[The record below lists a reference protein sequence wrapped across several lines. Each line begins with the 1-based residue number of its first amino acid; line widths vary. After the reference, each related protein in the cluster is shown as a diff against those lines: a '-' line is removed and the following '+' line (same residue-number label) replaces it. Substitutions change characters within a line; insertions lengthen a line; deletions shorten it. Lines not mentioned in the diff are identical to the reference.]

1 MFRLA
6 SPYFLILLALIPATL
21 WYGRKR
27 RPIPAMASSGL
38 GPTAGMPS
46 SPLLGLARR
55 LNVLFHLSLVL
66 MIAALA
72 RPQWGTEKTTIDAT
86 GINMVLAVD
95 LSESMAALDFKQ
107 QGQMVNR
114 LEAVKSVVKD
124 FIARRAGDRIGLV
137 VFGSQAYTQVPL
149 TRDYGTIRQML
160 DRLQIGAAGRSTAI
174 GDAIGIALKRLED
187 IESRSNVII
196 LLTDG
201 RSNSGEFEPLTTAA
215 IARQKGVKIYTI
227 GVGGQG
233 RAPFAVNDA
242 IFGQRLVYRRVD
254 MDAKTLQAIA
264 DQTDGL
270 FFQAD
275 DLVGLKKIYETIDA
289 MEKSDVEVDTFA
301 EYRELYVYLLIPA
314 FAILG
319 LWVILKNTRF
329 LRVP

>member
-6 SPYFLILLALIPATL
+6 SPYFLILLALIPATF
-21 WYGRKR
+21 WYGRR
-27 RPIPAMASSGL
+27 RMQIPAMANSGL
-38 GPTAGMPS
+38 GPAAGMPS
-46 SPLLGLARR
+46 SPLLGLGKRI
-55 LNVLFHLSLVL
+55 NILFYLGLIL

-107 QGQMVNR
+107 QGKIVNR

-137 VFGSQAYTQVPL
+137 AFGSQAYTQVPL
-149 TRDYGTIRQML
+149 TRDYATIRQML
-160 DRLQIGAAGRSTAI
+160 DHLQIGAAGRSTAI

-215 IARQKGVKIYTI
+215 IAQQKGVKIYTI
-227 GVGGQG
+227 GVGTQG

-242 IFGQRLVYRRVD
+242 IFGQRLVYRRVN

-264 DQTDGL
+264 DQTGGL

-275 DLVGLKKIYETIDA
+275 DLAGLKKIYDTIDA
-289 MEKSDVEVDTFA
+289 MEKSEVEIDTFA
-301 EYRELYVYLLIPA
+301 EYRELYSYLLLPA
-314 FAILG
+314 FALLG
-319 LWVILKNTRF
+319 VWVLLQNTRF